1 MASTEG
7 LVPITRA
14 FLASYYDKYPFPPLS
29 DDVSRLSSDIASL
42 IQLLTLQSPP
52 SQGEAS
58 LIDEANRQPP
68 HKIDENMW
76 KNREQME
83 EILFLLQPSRW
94 PLQLREPSTSED
106 AEFSSMLRHVKA
118 NIDNALTAMISFQTK
133 NSERVFS
140 TVMTYMPQDFRG
152 TLIRQQKERSE
163 RNKQAEVDALV
174 SSGGSI
180 RDTYALLW
188 KQQMERR
195 RQLAQLGSATGVY
208 KTLVKYLVGV
218 PQVLLDFI
226 RQINDDDGPMEEQR
240 ERYGPPLYS
249 LTKMV
254 TAIRVFLTLLWE
266 RYDTFKLNKEQM
278 NLLSEAAI
286 VYTSEF
292 ERFVTFI
299 SDVFANSPFF
309 ISADTA
315 GILGSRENEEYKEII
330 VQAGRTYEVSLMV
343 ESENSY
349 IGWDF
354 SLMQG
359 KISMD
364 IGFSVEYI
372 SASGEKT
379 LILPYRRYEADQGNF
394 STLMAGN
401 YKLVWD
407 NAYSTF
413 FKKTLRYKVDCI
425 PPVVQPTN

>member
-1 MASTEG
+1 R
-7 LVPITRA
+7 V
-14 FLASYYDKYPFPPLS
+14 
-29 DDVSRLSSDIASL
+29 
-42 IQLLTLQSPP
+42 
-52 SQGEAS
+52 
-58 LIDEANRQPP
+58 
-68 HKIDENMW
+68 
-76 KNREQME
+76 
-83 EILFLLQPSRW
+83 
-94 PLQLREPSTSED
+94 QLREPSTSED
-106 AEFSSMLRHVKA
+106 ADFASILRNLK
-118 NIDNALTAMISFQTK
+118 DNFDIAFTAMISFQTK
-133 NSERVFS
+133 NSERIFS

-152 TLIRQQKERSE
+152 SLVRQQKERSE

-180 RDTYALLW
+180 RDRYALLW

-254 TAIRVFLTLLWE
+254 MAIRVFLSLLWD
-266 RYDTFKLNKEQM
+266 RYDTFKLSRDQM
-278 NLLSEAAI
+278 NLLSEASI

-315 GILGSRENEEYKEII
+315 GILGSRDNEEYKEII

-349 IGWDF
+349 IAWDF

-359 KISMD
+359 KISMV

-372 SASGEKT
+372 GASGEKT

-407 NAYSTF
+407 NSYSTF

-425 PPVVQPTN
+425 PPVVEPEPLN

>member
-7 LVPITRA
+7 IVPITRA
-14 FLASYYDKYPFPPLS
+14 YLASYYDKGRS
-29 DDVSRLSSDIASL
+29 
-42 IQLLTLQSPP
+42 
-52 SQGEAS
+52 EAKR
-58 LIDEANRQPP
+58 EPP

-83 EILFLLQPSRW
+83 EILFLLQPSR
-94 PLQLREPSTSED
+94 QLGITS
-106 AEFSSMLRHVKA
+106 HVK
-118 NIDNALTAMISFQTK
+118 DNFDNVLAAIISFQTK
-133 NSERVFS
+133 NSDRVFT

-188 KQQMERR
+188 NQQMERR

-240 ERYGPPLYS
+240 ERYGPPLYT

-254 TAIRVFLTLLWE
+254 TTIRVFLTLLWE
-266 RYDTFKLNKEQM
+266 RYDTFKLNKDQM
-278 NLLSEAAI
+278 NLLSGAAI
-286 VYTSEF
+286 VYASEF
-292 ERFVTFI
+292 ERYVTFI

-330 VQAGRTYEVSLMV
+330 VQAGRTFEVSLMV

-364 IGFSVEYI
+364 IGFSVEYV

-379 LILPYRRYEADQGNF
+379 LILPYHRYEADQGNF

-407 NAYSTF
+407 NSYSTF

-425 PPVVQPTN
+425 PPVVEPKVEDEGGLES